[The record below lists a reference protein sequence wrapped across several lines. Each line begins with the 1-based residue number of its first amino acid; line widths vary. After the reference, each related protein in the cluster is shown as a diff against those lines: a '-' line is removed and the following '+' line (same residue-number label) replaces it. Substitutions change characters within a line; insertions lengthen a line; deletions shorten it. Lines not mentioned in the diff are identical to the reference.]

1 METKNNS
8 VVVGMIKGRH
18 ELPVEDYIFNEAIE
32 DVHAYESIRKN
43 ICKFVE
49 SKIHVKKNMGVAMN
63 SADYSDYLVFK
74 GEKSLIVYVTGL
86 TAVTAELI
94 GVCARNGV
102 SLTLMNYDASTGE
115 YKPQVIFA

>member
-1 METKNNS
+1 
-8 VVVGMIKGRH
+8 
-18 ELPVEDYIFNEAIE
+18 
-32 DVHAYESIRKN
+32 
-43 ICKFVE
+43 
-49 SKIHVKKNMGVAMN
+49 MGVAMN